1 MNYTH
6 YDFEGLWIATYQKIT
21 YLNAKMN
28 GAGLDKSQLKEVTTS
43 VFIAKVQKGIVRPND
58 EDDYDSPEPEV
69 TPQIN
74 RNNGNG
80 QSKTGT
86 PASAKQIITIK
97 GLLKNPKVN
106 PQERQ
111 RIQGLLAEPEVD
123 KTKAS
128 EILDY
133 FLGESEKQGNQW
145 IKTTEGVLA
154 ER

>member
-1 MNYTH
+1 
-6 YDFEGLWIATYQKIT
+6 
-21 YLNAKMN
+21 MN
-28 GAGLDKSQLKEVTTS
+28 GTGLDKSQLKEVTTS

-58 EDDYDSPEPEV
+58 EDDYDFPEPEEASQV
-69 TPQIN
+69 N

-97 GLLKNPKVN
+97 GLLKNPKIT
-106 PQERQ
+106 PKERQ
-111 RIQGLLAEPEVD
+111 RVQDLLAEPEVD

-145 IKTTEGVLA
+145 IKVTDGVLA